1 MVPCTNQA
9 KHMLL
14 LPCSENNISVNKFLN
29 KINTSTEESSELQN
43 EHVMTCMMKDN
54 QHSL

>member
-14 LPCSENNISVNKFLN
+14 LPSSEHKKHVNNLLK
-29 KINTSTEESSELQN
+29 KINTSTVESSELQN
-43 EHVMTCMMKDN
+43 EHVMAGMMKDN